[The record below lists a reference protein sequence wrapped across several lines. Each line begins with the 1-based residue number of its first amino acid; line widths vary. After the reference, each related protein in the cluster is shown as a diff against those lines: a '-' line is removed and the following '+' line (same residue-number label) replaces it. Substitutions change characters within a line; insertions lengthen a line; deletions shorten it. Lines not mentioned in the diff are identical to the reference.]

1 MPYETEA
8 HSAAAP
14 QSAHFRCATCKKK
27 FSASLAQH
35 GSREITAFKMPQDAT
50 STVIR
55 RKPSKISKNCRYLLI
70 SIRSAYCS
78 LCLHVDLDENEWMRN
93 ISKYKKHSEKHETSW
108 NTVPMQW
115 SAGVVDSVFW
125 TSRTPTKWDS
135 QRQSTCFS
143 LSVIPKSKST
153 QKTSTKSAL
162 VSSVSSAFIF
172 PFPILYHLVLHQAI
186 NPLKQSLCGAPCLRG
201 NSGDTWQLWR
211 SNDIYD
217 IYLFLTYLQC
227 VYIVQRFHTDLIL
240 SWKLVQIVGQ
250 VLSGRTTWRHLL
262 RRSGE
267 LRKVLSLTW
276 RIWTYLNYIR
286 KDITSQWPRNNPKQ
300 SWNVINTVTLG

>member
-1 MPYETEA
+1 MKHRSDAVICRCCRLSLLDQPNT
-8 HSAAAP
+8 HQMRLSKTKHMLLTLRDP
-14 QSAHFRCATCKKK
+14 QGLHQ
-27 FSASLAQH
+27 L
-35 GSREITAFKMPQDAT
+35 
-50 STVIR
+50 R
-55 RKPSKISKNCRYLLI
+55 RLQQNQPWFHPFHLL
-70 SIRSAYCS
+70 S
-78 LCLHVDLDENEWMRN
+78 
-93 ISKYKKHSEKHETSW
+93 
-108 NTVPMQW
+108 
-115 SAGVVDSVFW
+115 F
-125 TSRTPTKWDS
+125 
-135 QRQSTCFS
+135 
-143 LSVIPKSKST
+143 
-153 QKTSTKSAL
+153 
-162 VSSVSSAFIF
+162 AFIF

-250 VLSGRTTWRHLL
+250 VLSGRTTRRHLL